1 MSSERWQHIERLFHT
16 ALERPPA
23 ESRALLAEACASD
36 EHMRGEVESLLSA
49 HESAGNFLETPAF
62 EVEAESL
69 ADRATLL
76 AGQTFSHYRI
86 LGLVGEGGMGEV
98 YLAEDTR
105 LGRRVA
111 LKLLPKYL
119 EKDERQ
125 LRRFEQEARAAAA
138 LSHPNVC
145 IIHEVDET
153 QNGYHFIA
161 MEYVEGETLR
171 ERIRTARMSLEEALD
186 TAMQVAS
193 ALAAAHAA
201 GIMHRD
207 IKPENLMLG
216 RDGCI
221 KVLDFGLAKLM
232 EGQSAF
238 VAPKSTTNRLVKTE
252 PGMIMGTVAY
262 MSPEQVQGSLDID
275 ARSDIWSLG
284 VLLYEMVTGHLPFEG
299 ATPSH
304 TIVAITDQEPPPLS
318 RYVQGVPGEL
328 EIVVKRA
335 LTKDR
340 EARYQ
345 TAREML
351 SELEKLNESIE
362 NGALHV
368 AGVCGQRDSTT
379 RSVEVDTTPA
389 ITSAEYFTTG
399 IKRHSRGVAL
409 GLAAVIIAVLGSAYS
424 YFATDGATGA
434 SLAILPFVN
443 AGADP
448 DMEYLS
454 DGITESLI
462 NSLSQLPQLRVM
474 ARTTVFRYKGQDP
487 DPQEIGRNL
496 KVSSVLTG
504 KVIQRGDSLVIQAD
518 LINTE
523 DGSQLWG
530 EQYNPKQ
537 SDIFTV
543 QKDISRQISE
553 KLRLRL
559 SGDDERQ
566 VVKSYTQDADAY
578 HLYLKGRYFWNQ
590 RTETGLKKGIEY
602 FQQAIERDPNYA
614 LAYSGLA
621 DSYTAL
627 GYFSFLAPHDCFP
640 KAKAAATR
648 ALELDKMLAE
658 PHTSLAYAK
667 LYYDWDWDGAEREFE
682 QAIELD
688 PNYATAHHWYS
699 VFLTAMERH
708 AKALAEIE
716 HAQELDPLSLVIAT
730 DMGFESY
737 YSGRYDQ
744 AIKQLQSVLEL
755 NQDFPLAHLWLGRA
769 YQQKARYEEA
779 VAEYQKAEAVLPNWV
794 PVKAGIGN
802 AYGRWGKKAEALRV
816 LDELKG
822 SAIERYVTPYGTALV
837 YAGLGEK
844 DKAFAAL
851 NDAYDERSHWLV
863 WLKLD
868 PRWGELS
875 SDPRFAELV
884 RRIGLP
890 W

>member
-1 MSSERWQHIERLFHT
+1 
-16 ALERPPA
+16 
-23 ESRALLAEACASD
+23 
-36 EHMRGEVESLLSA
+36 
-49 HESAGNFLETPAF
+49 
-62 EVEAESL
+62 
-69 ADRATLL
+69 
-76 AGQTFSHYRI
+76 
-86 LGLVGEGGMGEV
+86 
-98 YLAEDTR
+98 
-105 LGRRVA
+105 
-111 LKLLPKYL
+111 
-119 EKDERQ
+119 
-125 LRRFEQEARAAAA
+125 
-138 LSHPNVC
+138 
-145 IIHEVDET
+145 
-153 QNGYHFIA
+153 
-161 MEYVEGETLR
+161 
-171 ERIRTARMSLEEALD
+171 
-186 TAMQVAS
+186 
-193 ALAAAHAA
+193 
-201 GIMHRD
+201 
-207 IKPENLMLG
+207 
-216 RDGCI
+216 
-221 KVLDFGLAKLM
+221 
-232 EGQSAF
+232 
-238 VAPKSTTNRLVKTE
+238 
-252 PGMIMGTVAY
+252 MIMGTVAY
-262 MSPEQVQGSLDID
+262 MSPEQVQGSPDID
-275 ARSDIWSLG
+275 ARSDLWSLG
-284 VLLYEMVTGHLPFEG
+284 VLLYEMVTGHVPFEV

-335 LTKDR
+335 LAKNR

-345 TAREML
+345 TAGEML
-351 SELEKLNESIE
+351 AELGKLKQSIE
-362 NGALHV
+362 IAVLHGDGRQIADAV
-368 AGVCGQRDSTT
+368 IPNSTA
-379 RSVEVDTTPA
+379 RPVEVNTTPA
-389 ITSAEYFTTG
+389 ISSAEYVTTG
-399 IKRHSRGVAL
+399 IKRHRRGVAL
-409 GLAAVIIAVLGSAYS
+409 GLAAIIVAVLGSAYS
-424 YFATDGATGA
+424 YFAIDGATGA

-448 DMEYLS
+448 NMEYLS

-474 ARTTVFRYKGQDP
+474 ARTTVFRYKGQDA

-504 KVIQRGDSLVIQAD
+504 EVIQRGDSLVIQAD

-530 EQYNPKQ
+530 DQYNPKQ

-566 VVKSYTQDADAY
+566 VVKSYTEDADAY
-578 HLYLKGRYFWNQ
+578 YLYLKGRYFWNQ

-621 DSYTAL
+621 DSYTTL
-627 GYFSFLAPHDCFP
+627 GYLSSLAPDECFP
-640 KAKAAATR
+640 KAKAAAAK
-648 ALELDKMLAE
+648 ALELDSSLAD

-667 LYYDWDWDGAEREFE
+667 LYYDWDWDGAKMEFNE
-682 QAIELD
+682 AIALN
-688 PNYATAHHWYS
+688 PNNALSHHWYS
-699 VFLTAMERH
+699 VYLTARERH
-708 AKALAEIE
+708 SEAFAEIKR
-716 HAQELDPLSLVIAT
+716 AQELDPLSLIIST

-744 AIKQLQSVLEL
+744 AIKQLQSVLEM
-755 NQDFPLAHLWLGRA
+755 NQDFPLAHFWLGRTF
-769 YQQKARYEEA
+769 QQKAMYEEA
-779 VAEYQKAEAVLPNWV
+779 VAEYQKAEAVLGSWP
-794 PVKAGIGN
+794 PAKAAIGN
-802 AYGRWGKKAEALRV
+802 AYGQWGKKDEAQRV
-816 LDELKG
+816 LDELNELAK
-822 SAIERYVTPYGTALV
+822 ERYVTPYGTALV
-837 YAGLGEK
+837 YAGLGQK